1 MLGIYVSTDV
11 ETTRA
16 SARGSN
22 SRGCRSMSLGGYHLA
37 GEAME
42 TRIGPTVHDLEDR
55 INELGLV
62 KLSEPGR

>member
-1 MLGIYVSTDV
+1 
-11 ETTRA
+11 
-16 SARGSN
+16 
-22 SRGCRSMSLGGYHLA
+22 MSLGGYHLA